1 MRLISSPRT
10 APVASLAALVTRS
23 AASVGNR
30 APAVLRRSER
40 RRFSS
45 ASDEEVGGLNRAMR
59 EQLPKKTGRMS

>member
-1 MRLISSPRT
+1 MGRI
-10 APVASLAALVTRS
+10 

-45 ASDEEVGGLNRAMR
+45 ASDDEVGGTPRAMR
-59 EQLPKKTGRMS
+59 EQLQMKGVGSQA